1 MSAKTKIVVLHMKR
15 MIFTGV
21 MIGLILILAVLI
33 AILLRPKDDSAG
45 ETVPTM
51 YVPGVYTSSVQIS
64 DAALDV
70 QVVVDENN
78 INSISLVNLD
88 ETMETMYPL
97 VRPALEELTEQIL
110 SNQSLDHITYSQN
123 NQYTSMVLLGAIED
137 ALQKAAPE

>member
-88 ETMETMYPL
+88 ETMETMNPL

>member
-137 ALQKAAPE
+137 ALQKAVPE